1 MTNVTT
7 NSSVEQR
14 SKAFRFVCAGDPYFR
29 RKLRFTSVLDNV
41 GRVRFA
47 CFSDRPDDK
56 GSSQ

>member
-29 RKLRFTSVLDNV
+29 RKLRFTSALDNV

-47 CFSDRPDDK
+47 LLQRPA
-56 GSSQ
+56 